1 MAAKFDRQL
10 GPGFV
15 IREFHAQVPMPD
27 ALPMM
32 IPEQKIDDW
41 SAAKKGV
48 CAGALR
54 FAKGVEIVRF

>member
-1 MAAKFDRQL
+1 MARFD
-10 GPGFV
+10 
-15 IREFHAQVPMPD
+15 IRDFHVQVLMTG